1 MILNLRAWIKQRD
14 NRIGS
19 VLRAVLQLFR
29 SAEMPV
35 IPMLYRTLFFIHVSS
50 KTLLLAFVH
59 FLYFTPMFK
68 SRIEGTKRRMRLSCG
83 MPQIIGKLQIT
94 VGDDARI
101 SGISTFCG
109 RPSNG
114 ITPELIVGNNV
125 DIGWQNTFSVGTKIV
140 LEDDVRLSGRVFLAG
155 YPGHPRECKAR
166 ALGEPDNLDQIGD
179 IVLKQGVWVS
189 TGVTILAGVTVGQGA
204 IIAASAVVTKDV
216 PPFTLVAGNPARV
229 IKTVG
234 E

>member
-1 MILNLRAWIKQRD
+1 
-14 NRIGS
+14 
-19 VLRAVLQLFR
+19 
-29 SAEMPV
+29 
-35 IPMLYRTLFFIHVSS
+35 
-50 KTLLLAFVH
+50 
-59 FLYFTPMFK
+59 
-68 SRIEGTKRRMRLSCG
+68 MRLSCG

-109 RPSNG
+109 RPSHG
-114 ITPELIVGNNV
+114 STPKLIVGNNV

-140 LEDDVRLSGRVFLAG
+140 LEDDVRLAGRVFLAG

-166 ALGEPDNLDQIGD
+166 ALGKPDNLDQIGD

-216 PPFTLVAGNPARV
+216 PPSRWLLEILPALS
-229 IKTVG
+229 KL
-234 E
+234 